1 MDSARLQ
8 QIYDDAGAP
17 GVQAFRFAVRR
28 ADMQISDAEAKAFVA
43 KQSTGQIFQA
53 RIPSDGMVVGG
64 SREDMRWQM
73 DLIDWS
79 KRIRKLSG
87 KHRYALVAVDN
98 YDRTAFTQPMQN
110 KTAETTLDAFRRII
124 QANGGVT
131 PRETTVDLG
140 NEYALLEQE
149 IASKGGVLRRKNM
162 QSVNTLAIV
171 DRVVG
176 KLKAIL
182 SGYSLTD
189 WAGALRKA
197 TTAYNDKSHSYLM
210 GSAPDDVKGS
220 NLLQYEMDKQNGYQI
235 RHNNEKWRN
244 RAGKLRDAGAFR
256 VPRPRETW
264 ERIDMPKYGG
274 HVYEVVRI

>member
-1 MDSARLQ
+1 MDVDRLQ
-8 QIYDDAGAP
+8 QIYDDAGRP

-28 ADMQISDAEAKAFVA
+28 AGLQISDAEAKAFVA
-43 KQSTGQIFQA
+43 GQSTGQIFQG
-53 RIPSDGMVVGG
+53 RIPSDGVIPGG
-64 SREDMRWQM
+64 GREDMRWQI

-98 YDRTAFTQPMQN
+98 YNRQVFSQPMQN
-110 KTAETTLDAFRRII
+110 KTAETALEAFRSII
-124 QANGGVT
+124 RANGNVI
-131 PRETTVDLG
+131 PKEVSCDLG
-140 NEYALLEQE
+140 NEWALLEQFL
-149 IASKGGVLRRKNM
+149 ASKGAVLRRKNM

-189 WAGALRKA
+189 WAGALKRA
-197 TTAYNDKSHSYLM
+197 TVAYNDRSHSYLM

-220 NLLQYEMDKQNGYQI
+220 NELQYELDKDHGEQI
-235 RHNNEKWRN
+235 KHNNEK
-244 RAGKLRDAGAFR
+244 
-256 VPRPRETW
+256 
-264 ERIDMPKYGG
+264 
-274 HVYEVVRI
+274 